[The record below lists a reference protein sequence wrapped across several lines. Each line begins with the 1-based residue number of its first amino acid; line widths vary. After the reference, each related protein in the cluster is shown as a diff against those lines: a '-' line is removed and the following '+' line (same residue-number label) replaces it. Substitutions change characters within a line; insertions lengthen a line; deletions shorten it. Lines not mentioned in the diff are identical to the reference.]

1 MIKNQ
6 ERLGQYINNIMKKK
20 IETRDAPRA
29 IGTYSQAITS
39 GNMTFMEQ
47 RKRYRKAYEDLTSA
61 ELQQRFDAMTD
72 EQRTRLMQEIENENN

>member
-20 IETRDAPRA
+20 IETTDAPRA

-39 GNMTFMEQ
+39 GNMTFMSGQ
-47 RKRYRKAYEDLTSA
+47 IPLDPQTMKLAQK
-61 ELQQRFDAMTD
+61 
-72 EQRTRLMQEIENENN
+72 IK